1 MFISELA
8 KKTGLTVHTI
18 RFYEE
23 EGLLDTRHVQRG
35 ANNYR
40 SYSPEAIE
48 RLKLIKQ
55 AQATGFTII
64 ELKELAEAYD
74 AGTLSNEQQ
83 VVSLRRK
90 VEAIGR
96 TGTTSN
102 DPSQQISSDG
112 AERNGLCSSRRQ
124 RGLRE
129 ICASFVSRWR

>member
-8 KKTGLTVHTI
+8 KKTGLTSHTI

-23 EGLLDTRHVQRG
+23 EGLLDTRHVRRG

-40 SYSPEAIE
+40 YYSEEAIE
-48 RLKLIKQ
+48 RLRLIKQ
-55 AQATGFTII
+55 AQATGFTIA

-74 AGTLSNEQQ
+74 AGSLTKEQQ

-96 TGTTSN
+96 NIAELERLQTSLISKLAMMEQEEMVSARQN
-102 DPSQQISSDG
+102 DSAD
-112 AERNGLCSSRRQ
+112 
-124 RGLRE
+124 
-129 ICASFVSRWR
+129 

>member
-23 EGLLDTRHVQRG
+23 EGLLDRRHVQRG
-35 ANNYR
+35 TNNNR
-40 SYSPEAIE
+40 SYSEEAID

-55 AQATGFTII
+55 AQATGFTIA

-83 VVSLRRK
+83 VVSLRGK

-96 TGTTSN
+96 K
-102 DPSQQISSDG
+102 I
-112 AERNGLCSSRRQ
+112 AEFEH
-124 RGLRE
+124 LRTILLNKLAVLE
-129 ICASFVSRWR
+129 QKEMAVSRQDDNAD

>member
-1 MFISELA
+1 MLISELA

-23 EGLLDTRHVQRG
+23 EGLLDTRHVRRG

-40 SYSPEAIE
+40 SYSLEAIE

-55 AQATGFTII
+55 AQATGFTIT

-74 AGTLSNEQQ
+74 AGSLTKEQQ

-90 VEAIGR
+90 VEAIGKQIAELELLQ
-96 TGTTSN
+96 TTLLSKL
-102 DPSQQISSDG
+102 
-112 AERNGLCSSRRQ
+112 AVLERKEMVPARQ
-124 RGLRE
+124 DDN
-129 ICASFVSRWR
+129 AN

>member
-23 EGLLDTRHVQRG
+23 EGLLDRRHIRRG
-35 ANNYR
+35 TNNYR
-40 SYSPEAIE
+40 YYSEEAVE

-55 AQATGFTII
+55 AQATGFTIA

-74 AGTLSNEQQ
+74 AGELSQEQQ

-96 TGTTSN
+96 QMAELELLQTT
-102 DPSQQISSDG
+102 
-112 AERNGLCSSRRQ
+112 L
-124 RGLRE
+124 
-129 ICASFVSRWR
+129 

>member
-18 RFYEE
+18 RFCEE
-23 EGLLDTRHVQRG
+23 EGLLDTRHVRRG

-55 AQATGFTII
+55 AQATGFTIV

-74 AGTLSNEQQ
+74 AGELSKEQQ

-96 TGTTSN
+96 QIAELEQLQTTLLGKLAVMKQKEMVS
-102 DPSQQISSDG
+102 
-112 AERNGLCSSRRQ
+112 ARQ
-124 RGLRE
+124 DDN
-129 ICASFVSRWR
+129 AD

>member
-23 EGLLDTRHVQRG
+23 EGLLDTRHVRRG
-35 ANNYR
+35 TNNYR
-40 SYSPEAIE
+40 YYSEEAVE

-55 AQATGFTII
+55 AQTTGFTIA

-74 AGTLSNEQQ
+74 AGSLTKEQQ

-96 TGTTSN
+96 QIAELEQLQTTLLSKLAVLEQK
-102 DPSQQISSDG
+102 DD
-112 AERNGLCSSRRQ
+112 
-124 RGLRE
+124 
-129 ICASFVSRWR
+129 RWRS

>member
-23 EGLLDTRHVQRG
+23 EGLLDTRHVRRG
-35 ANNYR
+35 SNNYR
-40 SYSPEAIE
+40 SYSQEAIE

-55 AQATGFTII
+55 AQATGFTIA

-74 AGTLSNEQQ
+74 AGKLSKEQQ
-83 VVSLRRK
+83 VVSLRQK

-96 TGTTSN
+96 HIAELEQLRTTLLSKL
-102 DPSQQISSDG
+102 
-112 AERNGLCSSRRQ
+112 AVLERKELVSARQ
-124 RGLRE
+124 DDN
-129 ICASFVSRWR
+129 AD

>member
-1 MFISELA
+1 MVISELA

-23 EGLLDTRHVQRG
+23 EGLLDRRHIRRG
-35 ANNYR
+35 TNNYR
-40 SYSPEAIE
+40 YYSEEAVE

-55 AQATGFTII
+55 AQATGFTIA

-74 AGTLSNEQQ
+74 AGELSKEQQ

-96 TGTTSN
+96 QIAELELLQTTLLNKLAVLEQKEKVS
-102 DPSQQISSDG
+102 
-112 AERNGLCSSRRQ
+112 ARQ
-124 RGLRE
+124 DDN
-129 ICASFVSRWR
+129 VD

>member
-23 EGLLDTRHVQRG
+23 EGLLDTRHVRRK

-40 SYSPEAIE
+40 TYSQEAIE

-55 AQATGFTII
+55 AQATGFTIT

-74 AGTLSNEQQ
+74 AGKLSKEQQ

-96 TGTTSN
+96 QIADLELLQTTLLN
-102 DPSQQISSDG
+102 KLIVLEQK
-112 AERNGLCSSRRQ
+112 EM
-124 RGLRE
+124 
-129 ICASFVSRWR
+129 VSAHQDDDTD

>member
-23 EGLLDTRHVQRG
+23 EGLLVRRHVRRE

-55 AQATGFTII
+55 AQATGFTIT

-74 AGTLSNEQQ
+74 AGSLTKEQQ
-83 VVSLRRK
+83 AVSLRRK
-90 VEAIGR
+90 VEAIGK
-96 TGTTSN
+96 
-102 DPSQQISSDG
+102 QL
-112 AERNGLCSSRRQ
+112 AELERLQTALLSKLAVLEQKEVVFARQ
-124 RGLRE
+124 DDD
-129 ICASFVSRWR
+129 AD